1 MQDRIRTLIVDDE
14 RSSRRAIELQ
24 LQTVEEVEVVG
35 QAADGAEA
43 VRLVRATRPDLVF
56 LDIHMPDMDGF
67 QVLEELGSQELPCIV
82 FVTAHDEFAVRGF
95 DVNAVDYLLKPV
107 DDRKLRRAIDRVRQD
122 LDDRDERGG
131 SSEARPFM
139 AHVDERNGSRP
150 ARYKTRLLARK
161 KEEYF
166 FLRVQDI
173 DWFEAAGNYVRVHMA
188 DATHLIR
195 ASLSELESTLDPH
208 HFLRIHRSA
217 MVNLDR
223 IAAIQPDGVSDYRV
237 VLETGE
243 LVRVGRTYRDSLL
256 QRDQ

>member
-1 MQDRIRTLIVDDE
+1 MEGPLPVISPREVAIEDRIRTLIVDDE

-24 LQTVEEVEVVG
+24 LEAVEEVEVVG

-43 VRLVRATRPDLVF
+43 VRLVRSTRPDLVF

-67 QVLEELGSQELPCIV
+67 QVLEELSSQDLPRIV

-122 LDDRDERGG
+122 LDVSVEPQNRR
-131 SSEARPFM
+131 RP
-139 AHVDERNGSRP
+139 S
-150 ARYKTRLLARK
+150 RYKTRLLARK
-161 KEEYF
+161 KDEYF
-166 FLRVQDI
+166 FLQVHDI
-173 DWFEAAGNYVRVHMA
+173 DWVEAAGNYVRVHLA

-195 ASLSELESTLDPH
+195 SSLSELESTLDPH

-217 MVNLDR
+217 IVNLDR

-256 QRDQ
+256 EREH

>member
-1 MQDRIRTLIVDDE
+1 MEDRIRTLIVDDE

-24 LQTVEEVEVVG
+24 LEAIEEVEVVG

-43 VRLVRATRPDLVF
+43 VRLVRSTHPDLVF

-67 QVLEELGSQELPCIV
+67 QVLEALGSEDIPRIV

-95 DVNAVDYLLKPV
+95 EVNAVDYLLKPV

-122 LDDRDERGG
+122 LDVSVDPQNHP
-131 SSEARPFM
+131 RP
-139 AHVDERNGSRP
+139 S
-150 ARYKTRLLARK
+150 RYKTRLLARK
-161 KEEYF
+161 KDEYF
-166 FLRVQDI
+166 FLQVYDI
-173 DWFEAAGNYVRVHMA
+173 DWFEAAGNYVRVHLA

-195 ASLSELESTLDPH
+195 ASLSELESTLDPDR
-208 HFLRIHRSA
+208 FLRIHRSA
-217 MVNLDR
+217 IVNLDR

-237 VLETGE
+237 VLATGE

-256 QRDQ
+256 EREP